1 MADAS
6 YPGAMRASDDDR
18 RRVQDVLNDAFAE
31 GRLSQLEWDQRV
43 GKLAAATTYADL
55 DRLTGDLP
63 VSYPGPQ
70 YGMAQLGQT
79 QVGQAQPV
87 PGLVGQQAANGMAI
101 ASLVCGLGQ
110 LLAGFPAGI
119 AAIILGHLARRR
131 IRETGERGDGMA
143 RAGLILGYI
152 GTIGF
157 VLLILLIVAVLG
169 VSSSHGGS
177 STTSH

>member
-1 MADAS
+1 MAGAS

-18 RRVQDVLNDAFAE
+18 RRVQDKLNDAFAE
-31 GRLSQLEWDQRV
+31 GRLNQQEWDQRV
-43 GKLAAATTYADL
+43 GQLAAAATYADL

-70 YGMAQLGQT
+70 YGVAQFRQT
-79 QVGQAQPV
+79 QPV
-87 PGLVGQQAANGMAI
+87 PAPVGQQATNGMAI

-119 AAIILGHLARRR
+119 AAIILGHLAQRR
-131 IRETGERGDGMA
+131 IRETGERGEGMA

-152 GTIGF
+152 GTAGF
-157 VLLILLIVAVLG
+157 LLLILFIGLVLAHNPG
-169 VSSSHGGS
+169 PPAGP
-177 STTSH
+177 